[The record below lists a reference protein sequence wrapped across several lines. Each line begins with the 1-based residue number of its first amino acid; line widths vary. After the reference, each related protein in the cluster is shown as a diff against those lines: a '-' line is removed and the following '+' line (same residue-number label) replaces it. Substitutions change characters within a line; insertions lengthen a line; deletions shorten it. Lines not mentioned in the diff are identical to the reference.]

1 MKIKDLTLFKPN
13 QLIEITGVPITLQGL
28 LAYDYILHRF
38 QKEKTDRMI
47 ISASDIL
54 KAVNLENNHDEIYKY
69 LDSLQQTRIES
80 RDAKGKLWGAF
91 NLLAVFQKREQG
103 IFVQIPE
110 PIFKALELKDES
122 KKESLYYT
130 AIKLLEKRAFRCV
143 YSVIFYDIFKKYEKI
158 NIPIFTV
165 DEIKELTGTSQKYK
179 TYADLKRYVLEKALK
194 ELNDFDQKFEYHFS
208 EERLGRKIEKIKFFK
223 VEKNVIDILE
233 NEISEKM
240 KATILKARKNRY
252 IDTSYSQKAMD
263 KIIQRYDEKD
273 VIKALNELSK
283 YESEIVS
290 FSKILNSKVKDIIQS
305 KKEKLDK
312 KVIKVAEPKVEVFEK
327 SELDIEKEKLSII
340 IFKIDLPTRERIIL
354 FGELSVI
361 DSLEDL
367 KKLEKRILKK

>member
-13 QLIEITGVPITLQGL
+13 QLIEITGMPITLQGL

-91 NLLAVFQKREQG
+91 NLLAEFKKLDNG
-103 IFVQIPE
+103 IFVQIPLS
-110 PIFKALELKDES
+110 IFKALELKDEG

-252 IDTSYSQKAMD
+252 IDT
-263 KIIQRYDEKD
+263 
-273 VIKALNELSK
+273 
-283 YESEIVS
+283 
-290 FSKILNSKVKDIIQS
+290 
-305 KKEKLDK
+305 
-312 KVIKVAEPKVEVFEK
+312 
-327 SELDIEKEKLSII
+327 
-340 IFKIDLPTRERIIL
+340 
-354 FGELSVI
+354 
-361 DSLEDL
+361 
-367 KKLEKRILKK
+367 

>member
-1 MKIKDLTLFKPN
+1 
-13 QLIEITGVPITLQGL
+13 PITLQGL
-28 LAYDYILHRF
+28 IAYDYILHRF

-47 ISASDIL
+47 ISAADIL

-91 NLLAVFQKREQG
+91 NLLAVFQKRDQG

-110 PIFKALELKDES
+110 PIFKALELKDEN

-158 NIPIFTV
+158 NLPIFTV
-165 DEIKELTGTSQKYK
+165 DELKELTGTSQKYQI
-179 TYADLKRYVLEKALK
+179 YYEFKRNVLEKALK
-194 ELNDFDQKFEYHFS
+194 ELNDFDQKFEYNFS

-240 KATILKARKNRY
+240 KTAILKARKNRY
-252 IDTSYSQKAMD
+252 IDTSYSQKAMNR
-263 KIIQRYDEKD
+263 IIQRYDEKD
-273 VIKALNELSK
+273 IIKALNELSK
-283 YESEIVS
+283 YNSEIIN
-290 FSKILNSKVKDIIQS
+290 FSKILNSKIKDIVDS
-305 KKEKLDK
+305 KKVKPK
-312 KVIKVAEPKVEVFEK
+312 KEVVKVVEPKVEVLEK
-327 SELDIEKEKLSII
+327 SELDLEKEKLSVL
-340 IFKIDLPTRERIIL
+340 IFKIDLPTRERIML

-361 DSLEDL
+361 EKLEDL
-367 KKLEKRILKK
+367 KKLEKRIVAGTITTEFRKN

>member
-103 IFVQIPE
+103 VFVQIPE

-165 DEIKELTGTSQKYK
+165 DELKELTGTSEKYQI
-179 TYADLKRYVLEKALK
+179 YYEFKRNVLEKALK

-290 FSKILNSKVKDIIQS
+290 FSKILNSKVKDIVQS

-312 KVIKVAEPKVEVFEK
+312 KVVKVAEPKVE
-327 SELDIEKEKLSII
+327 
-340 IFKIDLPTRERIIL
+340 
-354 FGELSVI
+354 
-361 DSLEDL
+361 
-367 KKLEKRILKK
+367 

>member
-1 MKIKDLTLFKPN
+1 
-13 QLIEITGVPITLQGL
+13 
-28 LAYDYILHRF
+28 
-38 QKEKTDRMI
+38 
-47 ISASDIL
+47 
-54 KAVNLENNHDEIYKY
+54 
-69 LDSLQQTRIES
+69 
-80 RDAKGKLWGAF
+80 
-91 NLLAVFQKREQG
+91 LLAVFQKREQG